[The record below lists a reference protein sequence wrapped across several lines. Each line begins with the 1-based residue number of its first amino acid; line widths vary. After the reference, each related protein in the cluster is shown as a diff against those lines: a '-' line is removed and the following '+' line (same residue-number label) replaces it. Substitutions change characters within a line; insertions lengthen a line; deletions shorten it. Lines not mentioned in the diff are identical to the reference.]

1 MFYNSKN
8 VSNTTKQKITSTT
21 TAAATTTAES
31 AATTAVKLPLRFE
44 LLQFGRDFLVG
55 IGQNTNEFCRVLEKL
70 VKLSLDQSEKF

>member
-1 MFYNSKN
+1 MRK
-8 VSNTTKQKITSTT
+8 TTRITSTT

-44 LLQFGRDFLVG
+44 LLQFWRDFLVC